1 MSQQDLEHALEVKR
15 RAEDRILS
23 ISGVHGIAV
32 EPRGEGAV
40 ILVYVARKRPADEI
54 PPEERIPPEIEG
66 VPTDVVETPQMQ
78 PF

>member
-1 MSQQDLEHALEVKR
+1 MSHAGLEHALRIKR
-15 RAEDRILS
+15 RVEDRILA
-23 ISGVHGIAV
+23 IPGVHGIAV

-40 ILVYVARKRPADEI
+40 ILVYVTRKRAVDEI

-66 VPTDVVETPQMQ
+66 VPTEVVETPQMQ